1 MKLDRS
7 YIVFL
12 IIVMLTAFSFDMS
25 SPKVVDSTSETK
37 IQISVEEKE
46 VQQILDEKL
55 IAYTPEHYS
64 KETKPFTGFDFSTP
78 IVDQLYLN
86 TIFKP
91 PIFS

>member
-1 MKLDRS
+1 MKVNRH
-7 YIVFL
+7 YIVSL
-12 IIVMLTAFSFDMS
+12 IIIMLTAISFDIS
-25 SPKVVDSTSETK
+25 SPKLADSTSETK
-37 IQISVEEKE
+37 IQISLEEKE
-46 VQQILDEKL
+46 TQQILDEKL
-55 IAYTPEHYS
+55 IAFVPETYS

>member
-12 IIVMLTAFSFDMS
+12 IIVMLTAISFDMS
-25 SPKVVDSTSETK
+25 SPKVADSTSETK

-55 IAYTPEHYS
+55 IAYIPEHYS
-64 KETKPFTGFDFSTP
+64 KETKPFNGFDFSTP

-86 TIFKP
+86 NIFKP